1 MRSGIPHVDG
11 RGAGIPA
18 SVVVV
23 LWTLFAACLATTAQA
38 QESAEAPAEGS
49 TEAPFFDRVEVN
61 VVNIDVYVTDK
72 KGNRV
77 TGLTIDDFEVLED
90 GRPVEVSNFYAVE
103 DGVPVSEEGPVGTIE
118 TEDRLVTGLRV
129 DPMAVPEDQ
138 RLHLIIYF
146 DNLFLKPFN
155 RNKVIRQVRRFMATH
170 VKPEDRT
177 MLVTFERWLHVRHE
191 FTSDRR
197 SISDALDE
205 LETHTG
211 FGLQQASDRRQV
223 LRSIDIA
230 RTEDEA
236 LAHVRSYADG
246 VYHDLG
252 NSIRGLK
259 EIVSSMA
266 GLPGRKA
273 LLYVSDGLP
282 MAAAQDLFYLLDI
295 KYSAHLAG
303 QLEAN
308 RYSARRLFRELTARA
323 NANRV
328 TFYTLEAAGLRS
340 HGSLS
345 AEYGG
350 GGGEQLSS
358 GSRIEVD
365 VIHVSNRQEPLQLI
379 AADTGGI
386 SAFNT
391 NNLDGALTNMAGDF
405 RSYYSLGYLPKHGGD
420 GRYHDIEVKV
430 KKRGLKVRHR
440 AGYRDKSP
448 ETQVNEGTLA
458 ALMHGL
464 GKNPLDIQLQLASG
478 RPQENDRYLVPFEV
492 RIPIGKLALLP
503 QATIHRG
510 NLRVSVAVIDDN
522 GRLSPIE
529 QTPVPIEI
537 PDSGIADARKQY
549 YVYAAELLMRSGP
562 QKVAIGVRDEFGG
575 ESSFIR
581 RAVQI
586 GS

>member
-1 MRSGIPHVDG
+1 MNRSMGS
-11 RGAGIPA
+11 A
-18 SVVVV
+18 VV
-23 LWTLFAACLATTAQA
+23 LSVLLAAWTFGATAWA
-38 QESAEAPAEGS
+38 QEPVNTPSEEAAAAEG
-49 TEAPFFDRVEVN
+49 PFFDRVEVN

-72 KGNRV
+72 KGGRI
-77 TGLTIDDFEVLED
+77 TDLTIDDFEVFED
-90 GRPVEVSNFYAVE
+90 KRPVKISNFYAVE
-103 DGVPVSEEGPVGTIE
+103 DGVPVSEAAPVGTLD
-118 TEDRLVTGLRV
+118 TEDRLVRELRV
-129 DPMAVPEDQ
+129 EPMAVPEDQ
-138 RLHLIIYF
+138 RLHLIIYL
-146 DNLFLKPFN
+146 DNLFMKPFN
-155 RNKVIRQVRRFMATH
+155 RNKVIRQVRRFLSTH

-177 MLVTFERWLHVRHE
+177 MLVTFERWLHVRQE

-197 SISDALDE
+197 AISDALSE
-205 LETHTG
+205 IETHTG
-211 FGLQQASDRRQV
+211 LGVQQASDRRQV
-223 LRSIDIA
+223 LRSIDMA
-230 RTEDEA
+230 RTKEEA

-246 VYHDLG
+246 VYHDMG

-273 LLYVSDGLP
+273 LLYVSDGVP
-282 MAAAQDLFYLLDI
+282 MAAAQDLYYLLDT
-295 KYSAHLAG
+295 KYSGQLAG

-308 RYSARRLFRELTARA
+308 RYSARTQFRELTARA

-350 GGGEQLSS
+350 GGGDQLST

-379 AADTGGI
+379 AVDTGGI
-386 SAFNT
+386 SAFST
-391 NNLDGALTNMAGDF
+391 NNLDGALDNMAGDF
-405 RSYYSLGYLPKHGGD
+405 SSYYSLGYLPSHGGD

-430 KKRGLKVRHR
+430 KGRGLKVRHR
-440 AGYRDKSP
+440 NGYRDKSP

-464 GKNPLDIQLQLASG
+464 GKNPLDIQLRLAAG
-478 RPQENDRYLVPFEV
+478 RLQENNKYLVPFEV
-492 RIPIGKLALLP
+492 RIPLGKLALLP
-503 QATIHRG
+503 QAAIHRG
-510 NLRVSVAVIDDN
+510 NLRVSVAVIDDD

-537 PDSGIADARKQY
+537 PDSGIAAAREQY
-549 YVYAAELLMRSGP
+549 YVYSAELLMRPGP
-562 QKVAIGVRDEFGG
+562 QRVAVGVRDEFGG

>member
-1 MRSGIPHVDG
+1 MKRSMIFTALVSASLAICAA
-11 RGAGIPA
+11 GAA
-18 SVVVV
+18 
-23 LWTLFAACLATTAQA
+23 WA
-38 QESAEAPAEGS
+38 QESAEAPTEGS
-49 TEAPFFDRVEVN
+49 TAAPFVDRIDVN

-72 KGNRV
+72 KGERV
-77 TGLTIDDFEVLED
+77 IGLTVDDFEVLED
-90 GRPVEVSNFYAVE
+90 GRSVEISNFYAVE
-103 DGVPVSEEGPVGTIE
+103 NGVPTSETAPVGTLE
-118 TEDRLVTGLRV
+118 TDGRLVNGLRV
-129 DPMAVPEDQ
+129 DAMEVPEDQ

-155 RNKVIRQVRRFMATH
+155 RNKVIRQVRRFLATH
-170 VKPEDRT
+170 VKPEDRM

-191 FTSDRR
+191 LTSDRR
-197 SISDALDE
+197 AISDALDE

-223 LRSIDIA
+223 LRSVDIA
-230 RTEDEA
+230 RTDSEA
-236 LAHVRSYADG
+236 LAHVRSYADS
-246 VYHDLG
+246 VYNDLG

-259 EIVSSMA
+259 EVVSSMA

-273 LLYVSDGLP
+273 LLHVSDGLP
-282 MAAAQDLFYLLDI
+282 MAAAQDMFYLLDV
-295 KYSAHLAG
+295 KYSGNLAG

-308 RYSARRLFRELTARA
+308 RYSARRQFRELTARA

-350 GGGEQLSS
+350 GGGEQLST

-365 VIHVSNRQEPLQLI
+365 VIYVSNRQEPLQLI
-379 AADTGGI
+379 AADTGGLA
-386 SAFNT
+386 AFNT
-391 NNLDGALTNMAGDF
+391 SSLDGALVNMAGDF
-405 RSYYSLGYLPKHGGD
+405 RSYYSLGYKPKVGGD

-458 ALMHGL
+458 ALMHGF
-464 GKNPLDIQLQLASG
+464 GKNPLEIQLQLAAG
-478 RPQENDRYLVPFEV
+478 RLQEDNKYLVPFEV
-492 RIPIGKLALLP
+492 RVPLGKLALLP
-503 QATIHRG
+503 QETIHRG
-510 NLRVSVAVIDDN
+510 HLRVSVAVISDD
-522 GRLSPIE
+522 GRVSPIE

-537 PDSGIADARKQY
+537 PDSGLAAAREQY
-549 YVYAAELLMRSGP
+549 FVYAAELLMRPGR
-562 QKVAIGVRDEFGG
+562 QRVAIGVRDEFGG
-575 ESSFIR
+575 ESSYIR

>member
-1 MRSGIPHVDG
+1 MIRNMRTGVPPG
-11 RGAGIPA
+11 LG
-18 SVVVV
+18 VVV
-23 LWTLFAACLATTAQA
+23 LSVLFAACLVTTAWA
-38 QESAEAPAEGS
+38 QEPAETPAAEGS
-49 TEAPFFDRVEVN
+49 TEMPFFDRVEVN

-72 KGNRV
+72 KGGRV
-77 TGLTIDDFEVLED
+77 TGLTIDDFEIFED
-90 GRPVEVSNFYAVE
+90 KRPVKISNFYAVE
-103 DGVPVSEEGPVGTIE
+103 DGAPVSEAAPVGQID
-118 TEDRLVTGLRV
+118 TEDRLVSGLRV

-155 RNKVIRQVRRFMATH
+155 RNKVIRQVRRFLATH

-177 MLVTFERWLHVRHE
+177 MLVTFERWLHVRHD

-197 SISDALDE
+197 AISDALDE

-211 FGLQQASDRRQV
+211 FGVQQASDRRQV
-223 LRSIDIA
+223 LQSLDMA
-230 RTEDEA
+230 KTEQEA
-236 LAHVRSYADG
+236 LAHIRSYADG
-246 VYHDLG
+246 VYHDMG

-273 LLYVSDGLP
+273 LLYVSDGVP
-282 MAAAQDLFYLLDI
+282 MAAAQDLFYLLDV
-295 KYSAHLAG
+295 KYSGRMAG

-350 GGGEQLSS
+350 GGGQQLST
-358 GSRIEVD
+358 GSRIEID

-379 AADTGGI
+379 AVDTGGI

-391 NNLDGALTNMAGDF
+391 NNLDGALDNMAGDF
-405 RSYYSLGYLPKHGGD
+405 RSYYSLGYLPSHGGD

-430 KKRGLKVRHR
+430 KRRGLKVRHR
-440 AGYRDKSP
+440 NGYRDKSP

-458 ALMHGL
+458 VLMHGL
-464 GKNPLDIQLQLASG
+464 GKNPLEIQLQLAAG
-478 RPQENDRYLVPFEV
+478 RLQEDDKYLVPFEV
-492 RIPIGKLALLP
+492 RIPLAKLALLP
-503 QATIHRG
+503 QAEIHRG
-510 NLRVSVAVIDDN
+510 NLRVSVAVIDGN

-537 PDSGIADARKQY
+537 PDAGIDVARKQY
-549 YVYAAELLMRSGP
+549 YVYAAELLMRPGF
-562 QKVAIGVRDEFGG
+562 QKVAVGVRDELGG
-575 ESSFIR
+575 ESSYIR
-581 RAVQI
+581 RAVEI